1 LAVFLDCQKGVF
13 GFLNWE
19 VNSTS
24 LKICSAIHGLN
35 SVVRVIHRKC
45 AVNTVNNCRKAL
57 GLILKER
64 KDLSCRLR
72 LLNFSFVSFVSNISF
87 RFAV

>member
-1 LAVFLDCQKGVF
+1 MCGEYGKQLP
-13 GFLNWE
+13 
-19 VNSTS
+19 
-24 LKICSAIHGLN
+24 
-35 SVVRVIHRKC
+35 
-45 AVNTVNNCRKAL
+45 KAL